1 MSNKTMRLM
10 PLLLT
15 GLLLL
20 GGCGQQSTPQ
30 EPPTMPPPPATHT
43 AVAAGPDEQ
52 APAVVTAVVTAAVPT
67 VTTDAADAAE
77 IPAGETPTAGSPTT
91 EPATAEPGAIDA
103 TAVLTPDRLANMT
116 YKSLI
121 IPGAEV
127 TLENGLYEEAAAP
140 GSASTLNV
148 RLSDIAAFGDIDNAY
163 QAAAILISDGGGSG
177 TFYTLHLVGL
187 QDGQPRELGN
197 VLLGDRVIIN
207 ELAIEEGQIAI
218 DITRAGP
225 DDPLCCPTER
235 VHQIYLPGA
244 DSLVLVKETTVVEG
258 PDAPGNTADLVARGL
273 EMDVTGVAKTYAWVV
288 ERAAPQLD
296 PPRPGRLLL
305 TFDGQSSA
313 EALAGEGPLLAIYP
327 LQPYLD
333 LAAAADES
341 QAAVAD
347 QVARLSE
354 LLETEPP
361 GTPEGWMPLL
371 PPPEESVE
379 AWQAYARVDFGDGS
393 GLRYVRQAGDTA
405 VYTYLGLTADGR
417 YLVVFTWPLGGEDA
431 PALEALDGMVGTLKL
446 GPPSPGATATP
457 AS

>member
-1 MSNKTMRLM
+1 MNVKHTRYF
-10 PLLLT
+10 LLLIGT
-15 GLLLL
+15 LLLA
-20 GGCGQQSTPQ
+20 GCGQQPAPQ
-30 EPPTMPPPPATHT
+30 QSPSLPPPPATHT
-43 AVAAGPDEQ
+43 ADAAALDQAGP
-52 APAVVTAVVTAAVPT
+52 TAVPAT
-67 VTTDAADAAE
+67 VTIEAMAVATGE
-77 IPAGETPTAGSPTT
+77 LPAGETLTAEAPTVEA
-91 EPATAEPGAIDA
+91 ATAEADEIDP
-103 TAVLTPDRLANMT
+103 TAALTPERLANMT
-116 YKSLI
+116 YSSLI
-121 IPGAEV
+121 IPSRQV
-127 TLENGLYEEAAAP
+127 TLADGVYEEPAAP
-140 GSASTLNV
+140 GSTSVISV
-148 RLSDIAAFGDIDNAY
+148 RLSDITAFGDVDDTY

-187 QDGQPRELGN
+187 QDGQPRDLGG

-207 ELAIEEGQIAI
+207 ELAIDEGQITM

-235 VHQIYLPGA
+235 VRQIYLPGA
-244 DSLVLVKETTVVEG
+244 NSLVMVKETAVVEG

-313 EALAGEGPLLAIYP
+313 EGLAGEGPLLAIYP
-327 LQPYLD
+327 LQPYID
-333 LAAAADES
+333 LEAAADES

-347 QVARLSE
+347 QVARLRE

-361 GTPEGWMPLL
+361 GTPDGWMPLL

-379 AWQAYARVDFGDGS
+379 VWQAYARVDFGDGS
-393 GLRYVRQAGDTA
+393 GLRYVHQAGDTV

-417 YLVVFTWPLGGEDA
+417 YLVVFTWPVGGEDA
-431 PALEALDGMVGTLKL
+431 PTLEALDGMVGTLKL
-446 GPPSPGATATP
+446 GPPSPGGTATP